1 MASMDFTAHNEEQAA
16 VWKAYY
22 AGQPTRVPMILGI
35 SSRYTVFHPLANP
48 EGYDFEQFF
57 CDPRAMFTHLLRK
70 QYFIRHHLPFD
81 QEMGLPE
88 QWTVGVDLQNSYEA
102 MWWGCDLH
110 FRPGQ
115 VPDTTP
121 ILNSDNKRLLF
132 DRGLPDPFSG
142 WLGRAWEYIGQ
153 FQEWAKAEEFEGL
166 PIAVGA
172 VPGFGSDGI
181 FTTACAL
188 MDPTDLM
195 CEMYTDPEFVHEF
208 LAFITEATINR
219 IKAYRGRLGQP
230 LTSTATGMAD
240 DSIQMLSHRHYEEF
254 VLPHHQRMVAEFGS
268 VGPNSIHLCGDAT
281 RHFRFLRDTLN
292 IMSFDTGFPVDFGW
306 LRQALGPDVTIYGGV
321 HVGLLLHGP
330 VSAIR
335 AEVKRIMETGIKEGG
350 KFVFREGNNLA
361 PHTPVE
367 HVQAMYDAVKE
378 YGQY

>member
-1 MASMDFTAHNEEQAA
+1 MNFTAHNEEQAA
-16 VWKAYY
+16 VWQAYHS
-22 AGQPTRVPMILGI
+22 GNPTRVPMIIGI
-35 SSRYTVFHPLANP
+35 SSRYTILDPLANP

-57 CDPRAMFTHLLRK
+57 TDPRAMFTHLLRK
-70 QYFIRHHLPFD
+70 QYFIRHYLPFD

-102 MWWGCDLH
+102 LWWGCDLH

-121 ILNSDNKRLLF
+121 LLTSDNKHLLF
-132 DRGLPDPFSG
+132 DRGMPDPFSG
-142 WLGRAWEYIGQ
+142 WLGRAWEYLEE
-153 FQEWAKAEEFEGL
+153 FREWAKSEKFEGR

-172 VPGFGSDGI
+172 VPGLGSDGI

-195 CEMYTDPEFVHEF
+195 CEMYTDPAFVHE
-208 LAFITEATINR
+208 LLGFITEATINR
-219 IKAYRGRLGQP
+219 IKAFRQRLGQP
-230 LTSTATGMAD
+230 PTSTATGMAD
-240 DSIQMLSHRHYEEF
+240 DAIQMLSHAHYEEF
-254 VLPHHQRMVAEFGS
+254 VLPCHRRMIAEFGCD
-268 VGPNSIHLCGDAT
+268 GPNSIHLCGDAT
-281 RHFRFLRDTLN
+281 RHFRSLRDTLN

-306 LRQALGPDVTIYGGV
+306 LREQLGPDVTIYGGV
-321 HVGLLLHGP
+321 HVDLLLRGP
-330 VSAIR
+330 VPAIQ

-350 KFVFREGNNLA
+350 KFIFREGNNLA

-367 HVQAMYDAVKE
+367 HVQAMYDAVKQ